1 MNGKVRILIVLTVI
15 AGAARLFAMT
25 FLHPLNWDEV
35 EYFRATNWVREGL
48 VPFRDF
54 WEHHTPLQWF
64 VFAPVTALTSSPGAS
79 AIILMRWAQ
88 LPLWIVAFWLA
99 LRLMDRAGIDRFGR
113 WVAIVLAVSSS
124 LLMISV
130 MEYRV
135 DVLANVLYLG
145 GLALLLE
152 RGRPRPR
159 FASFAAG
166 ALFCLA
172 GLANLRLGPLL
183 AVTALLSVA
192 VDIPEK
198 RWRFRKEALLLA
210 AGVVT
215 ILAAALL
222 YFVATDSLR
231 PLYQHVWVENYIGE
245 KHAERVPLAFLH
257 RILVPFGVR
266 IYGGAGLFDV
276 AGLDLSGAAII
287 LSGLVGLVFAL
298 RRWRT
303 PDALFFL
310 ALLQIANIA
319 FVAGMKFV
327 YHYHLQIV
335 VLLMLP
341 FVASVLR
348 PSRSLVAFVVAA
360 ALLHVPIVVLRG
372 KERELRYQDQVMREA
387 DARTAPG
394 SKVFDGVGW
403 ALRREP
409 AWHFWFLPVL
419 ARQLVASG
427 HAAPYTLAAWMS
439 DPPAAV
445 ITDRNAVVWLASDPR
460 LGAYVTKHY
469 LPLLRN
475 LWLPGMSARLD
486 AGGRVEWVVP
496 ATGRYR
502 LVASPQFAGLSWFV
516 TPFGLH
522 APVQMTG
529 GAGGVSLMVNGVA
542 VDPSRPIELRH
553 GQRVMASSSSAVGV
567 FLIRGDE
574 TSWFQQPPRD
584 VTIDAEGPRTW
595 HWPMLN

>member
-1 MNGKVRILIVLTVI
+1 MNAKVRILIVLTAI
-15 AGAARLFAMT
+15 AAAARLFAMT

-88 LPLWIVAFWLA
+88 VPLWIAAFWLA
-99 LRLMDRAGIDRFGR
+99 LRLMDGAGIDRFGR
-113 WVAIVLAVSSS
+113 WVSIVLAVSSS
-124 LLMISV
+124 LLMISA

-145 GLALLLE
+145 GLALLL
-152 RGRPRPR
+152 RGGR
-159 FASFAAG
+159 FESFAAG

-183 AVTALLSVA
+183 AVTALLGIA
-192 VDIPEK
+192 IDTREL
-198 RWRFRKEALLLA
+198 RWRFRKEALLLV
-210 AGVVT
+210 AGVAA
-215 ILAAALL
+215 ILAAALV
-222 YFVATDSLR
+222 YFVTTDSLR

-245 KHAERVPLAFLH
+245 KHAERVPLAFVH

-266 IYGGAGLFDV
+266 IYGGDGLFDV
-276 AGLDLSGAAII
+276 AGFDLSGAAIL
-287 LSGLVGLVFAL
+287 LSGVVGLVFAL
-298 RRWRT
+298 RRWRR

-335 VLLMLP
+335 VLLVLP

-348 PSRSLVAFVVAA
+348 PSRSLVAFVVLAV
-360 ALLHVPIVVLRG
+360 LVHVPIVVLRG
-372 KERELRYQDQVMREA
+372 KERELRYQDQIMREA

-403 ALRREP
+403 ALRRKP
-409 AWHFWFLPVL
+409 AYHFWFLPVL
-419 ARQLVASG
+419 ARQLVANG

-445 ITDRNAVVWLASDPR
+445 ITDRNAVVWLASDPQ
-460 LGAYVTKHY
+460 LGGYVARHY

-475 LWLPGMSARLD
+475 LWIPGMSARLET
-486 AGGRVEWVVP
+486 GGRVEWVVP
-496 ATGRYR
+496 ATARYR
-502 LVASPQFAGLSWFV
+502 LVASSQFAEHSWFA

-522 APVQMTG
+522 APVHIAG
-529 GAGGVSLMVNGVA
+529 DAGGVSVMVNGVA
-542 VDPSRPIELRH
+542 VDGTRPIELRH
-553 GQRVMASSSSAVGV
+553 GQRVLASSSSPVPLGV
-567 FLIRGDE
+567 FLVPGDE
-574 TSWFQQPPRD
+574 TSWFRQPPRD

-595 HWPMLN
+595 HWPSLE

>member
-1 MNGKVRILIVLTVI
+1 VSARIRILLALT
-15 AGAARLFAMT
+15 ATAAAVRLFAMT

-64 VFAPVTALTSSPGAS
+64 VFAPVTALTSSPGTD

-88 LPLWIVAFWLA
+88 APLWALTFWLVY
-99 LRLMDRAGIDRFGR
+99 RLMHRAEIDRFGR
-113 WVAIVLAVSSS
+113 WATIALAVSSS
-124 LLMISV
+124 LLMISA

-145 GLALLLE
+145 GLALLL
-152 RGRPRPR
+152 RGGR
-159 FASFAAG
+159 FDRFAAG

-183 AVTALLSVA
+183 AVTALLGVA
-192 VDIPEK
+192 VDTRAM
-198 RWRFRKEALLLA
+198 RWRLKKDALLLF
-210 AGVVT
+210 AGVIAV
-215 ILAAALL
+215 LAAALV

-257 RILVPFGVR
+257 RILVPFGIR
-266 IYGGAGLFDV
+266 IYGGPGLFDLG
-276 AGLDLSGAAII
+276 GLDVSGGAII
-287 LSGLVGLVFAL
+287 LAGLVGLVSAL
-298 RRWRT
+298 RKWRT

-348 PSRSLVAFVVAA
+348 PSRSLIAFVVMAT
-360 ALLHVPIVVLRG
+360 LLHIPIVTLRG
-372 KERELRYQDQVMREA
+372 KELELRYQDQIMREA
-387 DARTAPG
+387 DARTVPG

-403 ALRREP
+403 ALRRKP
-409 AWHFWFLPVL
+409 AYRFWFLPVL
-419 ARQLVASG
+419 ARQLVANG

-445 ITDRNAVVWLASDPR
+445 ITDRNAAVWLASSPQ
-460 LGAYVTKHY
+460 LAGYVVRHY
-469 LPLLRN
+469 VPLLRN
-475 LWLPGMSARLD
+475 LWMPAMSARIEP
-486 AGGRVEWVVP
+486 GGRAEWVV
-496 ATGRYR
+496 AANGRYR
-502 LVASPQFAGLSWFV
+502 LFASAELAQHSWFDA
-516 TPFGLH
+516 PFGLH
-522 APVQMTG
+522 RTVEMTG
-529 GAGGVSLMVNGVA
+529 DASALSVTVNGTA
-542 VDPSRPIELRH
+542 VDATRPIELRH
-553 GQRVMASSSSAVGV
+553 GQRVRASSASGSSLGV
-567 FLIRGDE
+567 FLVPEGE
-574 TSWFQQPPRD
+574 ALWFRQPPPN
-584 VTIDAEGPRTW
+584 VTIDAEGPRKW
-595 HWPMLN
+595 HWPSLE

>member
-1 MNGKVRILIVLTVI
+1 MKGKVRILIVLT
-15 AGAARLFAMT
+15 ATAAAARLFAMT

-88 LPLWIVAFWLA
+88 VPLWIAAFWLA
-99 LRLMDRAGIDRFGR
+99 MRLMDRAGIDRFGR
-113 WVAIVLAVSSS
+113 WVSIVLAVSSS
-124 LLMISV
+124 LLMISA

-145 GLALLLE
+145 GLALLL
-152 RGRPRPR
+152 RGGRLE
-159 FASFAAG
+159 SFAAG

-192 VDIPEK
+192 VDTREM
-198 RWRFRKEALLLA
+198 RWRLRKEALLLG
-210 AGVVT
+210 AGVVAV
-215 ILAAALL
+215 LAAALV
-222 YFVATDSLR
+222 YFLATDSLR
-231 PLYQHVWVENYIGE
+231 PLYQYVWVENYIGE

-257 RILVPFGVR
+257 RILVPFGIR
-266 IYGGAGLFDV
+266 IYGGPGLFDV
-276 AGLDLSGAAII
+276 AGFDLSGAAII
-287 LSGLVGLVFAL
+287 LSGLVGLASAL
-298 RRWRT
+298 RRWKT
-303 PDALFFL
+303 PDALFAL

-341 FVASVLR
+341 FVATVLR
-348 PSRSLVAFVVAA
+348 PSRSLAAFVVAA
-360 ALLHVPIVVLRG
+360 TLLHVPIAVLRG
-372 KERELRYQDQVMREA
+372 KERELRYQDLVMREA

-403 ALRREP
+403 ALRRKP
-409 AWHFWFLPVL
+409 AYHFWFLPVL
-419 ARQLVASG
+419 ARQLVANG

-445 ITDRNAVVWLASDPR
+445 ITDRNAVVWLASAPR
-460 LGAYVTKHY
+460 LGGYVVKHY

-475 LWLPGMSARLD
+475 LWIPGMSARLD
-486 AGGRVEWVVP
+486 GRGQAEWVVP
-496 ATGRYR
+496 AAGRYR
-502 LVASPQFAGLSWFV
+502 LVASSRLAEHSWFT

-529 GAGGVSLMVNGVA
+529 DARGVSVTVNGVA
-542 VDPSRPIELRH
+542 ADASRPIELRH
-553 GQRVMASSSSAVGV
+553 GQRVIASSSSQEPMGV
-567 FLIRGDE
+567 FLLPDGE
-574 TSWFQQPPRD
+574 MSWFRQPPRD
-584 VTIDAEGPRTW
+584 VTIDAEGPRAW
-595 HWPMLN
+595 HWPELD

>member
-1 MNGKVRILIVLTVI
+1 MNGKVRILIVLTAI
-15 AGAARLFAMT
+15 AAAARLFAMT

-35 EYFRATNWVREGL
+35 EYFRATSWVREGL

-88 LPLWIVAFWLA
+88 LPLWVAAFWLA

-113 WVAIVLAVSSS
+113 WVSIVLAVSSS
-124 LLMISV
+124 LLMISA

-135 DVLANVLYLG
+135 DVLANVLYLA
-145 GLALLLE
+145 GLALLL
-152 RGRPRPR
+152 RGGRLEN
-159 FASFAAG
+159 FAAG
-166 ALFCLA
+166 AAFCLA

-192 VDIPEK
+192 VDTREM
-198 RWRFRKEALLLA
+198 RWRFKREAFLVI
-210 AGVVT
+210 AGVGA
-215 ILAAALL
+215 ILAAAFV
-222 YFVATDSLR
+222 YFAATDSLR

-245 KHAERVPLAFLH
+245 KLAERVPLAFAH

-266 IYGGAGLFDV
+266 IYGGPGAFDLAGF
-276 AGLDLSGAAII
+276 DLSGAAI
-287 LSGLVGLVFAL
+287 LMSGLVGLVVAL
-298 RRWRT
+298 RRWKT

-310 ALLQIANIA
+310 ALLQIANVA

-348 PSRSLVAFVVAA
+348 SSRSLVAFVTVAT
-360 ALLHVPIVVLRG
+360 LLHVPIVVLRG
-372 KERELRYQDQVMREA
+372 KERELRYQDQIMREA

-409 AWHFWFLPVL
+409 AYHFWFLPVL
-419 ARQLVASG
+419 ARQLVANG

-445 ITDRNAVVWLASDPR
+445 ITDRNAAVWLASSPQ
-460 LGAYVTKHY
+460 LAGYVVRHY
-469 LPLLRN
+469 VPLLRN
-475 LWLPGMSARLD
+475 LWMPGMSARIEP
-486 AGGRVEWVVP
+486 GGHAEWVVP
-496 ATGRYR
+496 ANGRYR
-502 LVASPQFAGLSWFV
+502 LFASRQFADHSWFA

-522 APVQMTG
+522 TPVQMK
-529 GAGGVSLMVNGVA
+529 ADASGVSVMVNGVVA
-542 VDPSRPIELRH
+542 DESQPIELRH
-553 GQRVMASSSSAVGV
+553 GQRVHASSSSPLPLGV
-567 FLIRGDE
+567 FLVPGDE
-574 TSWFQQPPRD
+574 TWWFRQPPPG
-584 VTIDAEGPRTW
+584 VTIDAEGPREW
-595 HWPMLN
+595 HWPSLGS